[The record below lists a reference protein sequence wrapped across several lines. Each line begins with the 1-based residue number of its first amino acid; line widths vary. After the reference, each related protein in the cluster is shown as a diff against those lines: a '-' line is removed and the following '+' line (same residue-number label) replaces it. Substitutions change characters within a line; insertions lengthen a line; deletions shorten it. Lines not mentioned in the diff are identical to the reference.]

1 MDWTD
6 KKIFTCPRC
15 KDKVS
20 FYESHNFDIEIENI
34 HYKFLCDK
42 CYRNLMDLIS
52 EWRNLTN

>member
-20 FYESHNFDIEIENI
+20 FYQTSPRILHLLQGGDESA
-34 HYKFLCDK
+34 
-42 CYRNLMDLIS
+42 
-52 EWRNLTN
+52 